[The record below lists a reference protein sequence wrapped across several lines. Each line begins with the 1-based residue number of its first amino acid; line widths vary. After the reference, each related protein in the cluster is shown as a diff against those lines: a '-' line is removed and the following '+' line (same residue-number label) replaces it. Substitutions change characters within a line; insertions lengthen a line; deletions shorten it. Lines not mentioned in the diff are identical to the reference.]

1 MSTYKNHAF
10 YTHQPFFI
18 EILKNTSGD
27 ILEAGCG
34 DGSTLM
40 IREQIKNTSRKL
52 VSLESNLEWLNKYT
66 HLSNDNHSLYH
77 VDADNN
83 DCVETGARWVNCIEK
98 NKFTSFEIVFIDSS
112 PWLSRKALF
121 EYFKNKA
128 RIIIIHDFDYF
139 PNNGIIG
146 KTVTTETYNSYKKIS
161 CELNEIANYKLF
173 YPPYKY
179 FAGSTGPPTLICS
192 DLMSKVEFDALIQS
206 ITDNLGLY
214 YD

>member
-1 MSTYKNHAF
+1 MSTYKNHPF

-18 EILKNTSGD
+18 EVLKKTSGD

-34 DGSTLM
+34 DGSTIM
-40 IREQIKNTSRKL
+40 IREQINNTSRKL

-66 HLSNDNHSLYH
+66 HLSNDSHSLYH

-83 DCVETGARWVNCIEK
+83 DCEETGARWVDFIET
-98 NKFTSFEIVFIDSS
+98 NKLTSFEIVFIDSS

-128 RIIIIHDFDYF
+128 KIIIIHDFDYF
-139 PNNGIIG
+139 PINGIIG
-146 KTVTTETYNSYKKIS
+146 KTINDETYNDYKKIT

-179 FAGSTGPPTLICS
+179 FACSTGPPTLICS
-192 DLMSKVEFDALIQS
+192 DLMSNIEFDNLIQS